1 VTDIV
6 TEALACH
13 NVPEPERKGTAG
25 ADGGGQVPPPSS
37 PMAVAR
43 VLAAGRVH
51 QDGELM
57 IGHWRGTWM
66 QWERSRWAE
75 AEDRQVRA
83 WLYRRLEHA
92 RYVHVPPRGE
102 EQVRAWAPNKRKIGD
117 VADALA
123 AITHLPERTDP
134 PAWHGSGPYLAGP
147 VVACANGLL
156 DVATRQVHPHT
167 PRFFNLVSVPFGYD
181 QHAPEP
187 GRWLRFLA
195 ELWPGDPDCIAAL
208 QETFGYV
215 LSGRTDLQKIFLI
228 IGPTRSGKGT
238 IARVLAGLVG
248 AGNVAGPTLAS
259 LGTNFGLSPLI
270 GKPLAVVS
278 DARLDSRGAC
288 QVVERL
294 LSISGEDVLTV
305 DRKFKDPW
313 IGKLP
318 ARFVILSNE
327 LPRLEDAS
335 GAIANRFIVLTMTA
349 SFLGREDSG
358 LTASLLAELPGIL
371 NWSLDGLDRLTRRER
386 LAEPASSADARLA
399 LQDASSPVSAFI
411 RDECSRSGEVRVD
424 DLFTAWKTWCEENG
438 HRPGTKQTLGR
449 NLRAAVPGLR
459 TSQPRDGQA
468 RDRCY
473 LGLTLTR
480 QCQACGTTM
489 TIISPGQARHPGCE
503 PS

>member
-1 VTDIV
+1 VTDII
-6 TEALACH
+6 TEALAGH
-13 NVPEPERKGTAG
+13 DGVPAPEAEPANAAASR
-25 ADGGGQVPPPSS
+25 QFPPPSS
-37 PMAVAR
+37 PMTVAR
-43 VLAAGRVH
+43 VLAGDRMH
-51 QDGELM
+51 DGELT

-66 QWERSRWAE
+66 QWEHSRWTE
-75 AEDRQVRA
+75 TEDRQVRA
-83 WLYRRLEHA
+83 WLYRQLEHA
-92 RYVHVPPRGE
+92 GYLHLTAAGDR
-102 EQVRAWAPNKRKIGD
+102 QVRAWAPNKRKIGD

-134 PAWHGSGPYLAGP
+134 PAWHGHGPQFAGP

-156 DVATRQVHPHT
+156 DVTTRQVHPHT
-167 PRFFNLVSVPFGYD
+167 PRFFNLVSIPFGYD
-181 QHAPEP
+181 PDAAEP
-187 GRWLRFLA
+187 TRWLKFLA
-195 ELWPGDPDCIAAL
+195 EIWPGDADCVLAL
-208 QETFGYV
+208 QEIFGYV
-215 LSGRTDLQKIFLI
+215 LSGRTDLQKIFLV

-238 IARVLAGLVG
+238 IARILAGLVG

-349 SFLGREDSG
+349 SFLGREDTG

-371 NWSLDGLDRLTRRER
+371 NWSLDGLDRLTRRGR
-386 LAEPASSADARLA
+386 LNEPGSSADARLA
-399 LQDASSPVSAFI
+399 LQDSSSPVSAFI
-411 RDECSRSGEVRVD
+411 RDECRRSGEVRVD
-424 DLFTAWKTWCEENG
+424 DLFTAWKAWCDENG

-449 NLRAAVPGLR
+449 AVRAAVPGLR
-459 TSQPRDGQA
+459 TSQPRDGGA

-473 LGLTLTR
+473 LGLTLAWPR
-480 QCQACGTTM
+480 CQACGNPM
-489 TIISPGQARHPGCE
+489 TITEPGQVVHPTCE
-503 PS
+503 VS